1 MRDVSTVVT
10 FRRNPTIVLLTPLV
24 AIVALSVWLGLI
36 GALIVVLVTAWA
48 PILVAA
54 CTWWSERMGALM
66 VSASGVC
73 PGRDNSRGHW
83 CRS

>member
-1 MRDVSTVVT
+1 MRDVSTIVT

-48 PILVAA
+48 TDPRRGVHLVVGNGWA
-54 CTWWSERMGALM
+54 R
-66 VSASGVC
+66 
-73 PGRDNSRGHW
+73 
-83 CRS
+83 